1 MATQRSS
8 AREGRRAHRAAA
20 FFDLDKT
27 IIATS
32 SATAFSRPFLAG
44 GLLTRRAILR
54 SAYAQLLYLVGGA
67 DAGQTERLRAQ
78 LSRTV
83 TGWDVAQV
91 SEIVERTLHESI
103 DAAVYAEAVALIE
116 EHHAA
121 GRDVVIVSASGSDV
135 VRPIAALLGAD
146 QVIASHMQVVDG
158 RYTGEIDFYAYGE
171 NKAVAI
177 RELADRLGYDLGAS
191 YAYSDSI
198 TDAPML
204 AVVGH
209 AFAVNPDRGL
219 RRMAVEEGWGVLTF
233 DRPVL
238 LRAFLRPSTPVVVVA
253 TGVLVVA
260 VAVLAWRLAR
270 RQRSVPPSGRPSRD
284 TAGPARP
291 PARMSG
297 ALPIPANQ
305 A

>member
-1 MATQRSS
+1 MATHRSS
-8 AREGRRAHRAAA
+8 ARGGRRAPRAAA

-91 SEIVERTLHESI
+91 TEIVERTLHESI

-177 RELADRLGYDLGAS
+177 RELATRLGYDLAAS

-209 AFAVNPDRGL
+209 AFAVNPDRAL
-219 RRMAVEEGWGVLTF
+219 RRTAADEGWGVLTF

-253 TGVLVVA
+253 SGVLVVA
-260 VAVLAWRLAR
+260 VAVLAWRLSR
-270 RQRSVPPSGRPSRD
+270 RRRSVPPSGRASRH
-284 TAGPARP
+284 PA
-291 PARMSG
+291 A
-297 ALPIPANQ
+297 
-305 A
+305 

>member
-8 AREGRRAHRAAA
+8 ARGGRRAHRAAA

-83 TGWDVAQV
+83 TGWDVTQV

-121 GRDVVIVSASGSDV
+121 GHDVVIVSASGSDV

-146 QVIASHMQVVDG
+146 HVIASHMQVVDG
-158 RYTGEIDFYAYGE
+158 RYTGEITFYAYGE

-177 RELADRLGYDLGAS
+177 RELAGRLEYDLGAS

-204 AVVGH
+204 AAVGH

-238 LRAFLRPSTPVVVVA
+238 LRALLRPSTPVVVVA
-253 TGVLVVA
+253 TVALVVA

-270 RQRSVPPSGRPSRD
+270 RERSVPPSGRPSRD
-284 TAGPARP
+284 SAGAAGP
-291 PARMSG
+291 PARMPG
-297 ALPIPANQ
+297 ALPISANQ